1 MDDNRGQRRQNEPP
15 IHSSSNQRYHQPL
28 HEPSQQ
34 RRSFT
39 NTHGDRFRPAPLSTP
54 SSGAARGMSGGSASY
69 STYYQEPSA
78 TAFSTSAMPQS
89 GMGYHHTPTDYG
101 QTDSRQTQGFAGA
114 YNPTAIMYNVPQA
127 AGPQSTGVYDTSQQF
142 SSRQP
147 AGLQMMPTDVA
158 APYFSSEP
166 TNPATAS
173 AMQAQTASPG
183 GSQVYQQPG
192 LQNYSTSGMATMGG
206 MAGQSSSTSDV
217 RMEEEY
223 PAPEGLDVAYA
234 SYQSALKAIFQSIH
248 DGALASASESL
259 LNVSDWLLGHVAE
272 LGLTSDDQN
281 LHGDRI
287 KLWNEFNYAWL
298 SILQAQKD
306 NMMESG
312 QQSQR
317 SRSPIPQ
324 DGLEK
329 MGKELVRLCDTIERH
344 GLVDYEYGVWE
355 ERIIAVLE
363 ECLDLYG
370 SSASSGGGAGSTS
383 SLHRR

>member
-1 MDDNRGQRRQNEPP
+1 MG
-15 IHSSSNQRYHQPL
+15 
-28 HEPSQQ
+28 
-34 RRSFT
+34 
-39 NTHGDRFRPAPLSTP
+39 
-54 SSGAARGMSGGSASY
+54 GGSASY

-78 TAFSTSAMPQS
+78 TAFSTSAMPQG

-101 QTDSRQTQGFAGA
+101 QTDSRQTQSFAGT

-147 AGLQMMPTDVA
+147 AGLQMMTTDVA

-173 AMQAQTASPG
+173 AMQAQTASSG
-183 GSQVYQQPG
+183 GPQVYQQPG

-223 PAPEGLDVAYA
+223 PAPEGLDAAYA

-306 NMMESG
+306 MMESG

-317 SRSPIPQ
+317 SQSPIPQ

-355 ERIIAVLE
+355 ERIIAILE

-370 SSASSGGGAGSTS
+370 SSASSGGAGSTS
-383 SLHRR
+383 SSHRR